1 MRRARLLPRHLS
13 VVVVGTL
20 LTGGALAG
28 CGSSGS
34 ADEPVAEPAP
44 AVSIPGDL
52 SMGVEGEPSRSKDSG
67 SDSAASP
74 DPSDAAK
81 DDGDAGKD
89 ESKDDSG
96 LDHETC
102 AGLQQAWSTTNR
114 ALVDLSPEHPR
125 ALVQSFRTADDAMT
139 EAEPPADVA
148 KPWGA
153 MADYLGSVATAFE
166 GVDEDDANAVSSA
179 MADAITADDT
189 AAATA
194 AAKDITSF
202 LSTECAGR

>member
-1 MRRARLLPRHLS
+1 MRRARLLPRQLP
-13 VVVVGTL
+13 VVVVGL
-20 LTGGALAG
+20 LVTGAALAG
-28 CGSSGS
+28 CGQSGGD
-34 ADEPVAEPAP
+34 AEPVAEPAP

-52 SMGVEGEPSRSKDSG
+52 AMGVEGEPSRSKDSG
-67 SDSAASP
+67 SDASP
-74 DPSDAAK
+74 DPSADAK
-81 DDGDAGKD
+81 DDAED
-89 ESKDDSG
+89 G

-125 ALVQSFRTADDAMT
+125 ALVQSFRTADKAMT
-139 EAEPPADVA
+139 ELEPPEGVA
-148 KPWGA
+148 APWGT

-166 GVDEDDANAVSSA
+166 SVDEDDANAVSSA

-189 AAATA
+189 AGATT

-202 LSTECAGR
+202 LATECAGR